1 MNKINFTRV
10 LLGGLV
16 AGVVLNIGEVLLND
30 VILGTQMKDFLG
42 RLNVPEPGGSFVAVA
57 VILTLV
63 IGVVIVWVYAA
74 MRPRLGPGP
83 KTAICAGVIAWIFVC
98 VYCGVINGLLVRVPT
113 NVLIIAIVWCFV
125 EYTLAALAGAWL
137 YKEQA

>member
-16 AGVVLNIGEVLLND
+16 AGVVLNIGEFILND
-30 VILGTQMKDFLG
+30 VILGTQMKDFLD
-42 RLNVPEPGGSFVAVA
+42 RLRLPDPGGSFIAVA

-98 VYCGVINGLLVRVPT
+98 VYCGVINGMIAQVPT
-113 NVLIIAIVWCFV
+113 NILVIAIVWCFI
-125 EYTLAALAGAWL
+125 EYVLAALAGAWL
-137 YKEQA
+137 YKEE